1 MSQKR
6 EPSALR
12 TITEIITKTMEELI
26 FIGTIACFTLLMIF
40 LYVRAGIYERRINSL
55 VNQTKYLI
63 YQSKCAER
71 RSLHNSYMMLSF
83 VLEYAKEHEKYE
95 SCKII
100 QDNMNEIQ
108 KQIVELDKA
117 NM

>member
-1 MSQKR
+1 
-6 EPSALR
+6 
-12 TITEIITKTMEELI
+12 MEELI

-40 LYVRAGIYERRINSL
+40 LYVRASIYERRINSL

-63 YQSKCAER
+63 YQSKCTER

-83 VLEYAKEHEKYE
+83 VLEYAKEHEEYE
-95 SCKII
+95 NCKII

>member
-1 MSQKR
+1 
-6 EPSALR
+6 
-12 TITEIITKTMEELI
+12 MEELI

-40 LYVRAGIYERRINSL
+40 LYVRASIYERRINSL

-63 YQSKCAER
+63 YQSRCAER

-83 VLEYAKEHEKYE
+83 VLEYAKEHEEYE

-117 NM
+117 NV

>member
-40 LYVRAGIYERRINSL
+40 LYVRASIYERRINSL

-83 VLEYAKEHEKYE
+83 VLECAKEHEEYE
-95 SCKII
+95 NCKII

-108 KQIVELDKA
+108 KQIVELDKM
-117 NM
+117 NV

>member
-1 MSQKR
+1 
-6 EPSALR
+6 
-12 TITEIITKTMEELI
+12 MEKLI
-26 FIGTIACFTLLMIF
+26 FIGTISCFTLLMIF
-40 LYVRAGIYERRINSL
+40 LYIRTSIYDKRIKNL

-63 YQSKCAER
+63 YQSRCAER

-83 VLEYAKEHEKYE
+83 VLEYAKEHEQYE

-108 KQIVELDKA
+108 KQIAELDKA
-117 NM
+117 NV

>member
-6 EPSALR
+6 EPTALR
-12 TITEIITKTMEELI
+12 TITENKTKTMEELI

-40 LYVRAGIYERRINSL
+40 LYVRASIYERRINSL

-63 YQSKCAER
+63 YQSRCAER

-83 VLEYAKEHEKYE
+83 VLEYAKEHEQYE

-108 KQIVELDKA
+108 KWIAELDKA
-117 NM
+117 NV